1 MDSVTATSTWMFT
14 ASRTSKSGDE
24 VPVASESSAD
34 LELVHLALAGDQQAF
49 GQLVDRNR
57 RAVFRAA
64 YAALG
69 STEEADDVAQ
79 ETFVTVFKR
88 LHSFRGESSFRTWL
102 LSIAWRKALTRR
114 RRLTRW
120 LRTAIVRERAD
131 ESIDLIER
139 VPSPGA
145 SPHEALAG
153 DELHR
158 TLRRLIAA
166 LPRKLRDALLL
177 AGSGDYSYD
186 QIAHL
191 LDIPVGTLKW
201 RVSEARRLL
210 RKKLIAA
217 GYDHA

>member
-1 MDSVTATSTWMFT
+1 MSA
-14 ASRTSKSGDE
+14 AGGTSKSGE
-24 VPVASESSAD
+24 GVPVASESAAAD
-34 LELVHLALAGDQQAF
+34 LELVRLALAGDHQAF
-49 GQLVDRNR
+49 GQLIDRNR

-69 STEEADDVAQ
+69 STEEAEDVAQ
-79 ETFVTVFKR
+79 ETFVTVFQR

-120 LRTAIVRERAD
+120 LRTAIVRARVD
-131 ESIDLIER
+131 ETADLIER
-139 VPSPGA
+139 VPSSEA

-153 DELHR
+153 DELDR
-158 TLRRLIAA
+158 TLKRLIAT
-166 LPRKLRDALLL
+166 LPRKLRDTLLL

-186 QIAHL
+186 QIAQML
-191 LDIPVGTLKW
+191 NVPVGSVKW

-210 RKKLIAA
+210 KKKLMAA